1 MRKQIVKT
9 LWAEDVSSDCMEKAI
24 QDLVDTQAD
33 NGFFLAQVTGAV
45 KDTGRGFLVLIFTE
59 L

>member
-1 MRKQIVKT
+1 
-9 LWAEDVSSDCMEKAI
+9 MEKAI